1 MKKFLVSTA
10 NVYGYDQNG
19 NELFRGISMLDTSIE
34 TSLSNTDVRGGQG
47 NQLLY
52 VYYHTAEMNITV
64 NNAEFSLDF
73 LALNV
78 GSNITIGADMF
89 VDETVEVTNGKGTV
103 TKTIPLPFDSTIAYG
118 WVSLPN
124 EDTIQKVELA
134 LNGEFTLTGDY
145 ANYEGDVCV
154 RYYGNE
160 ITAREVTVY
169 ADMLPANIRLVM
181 EAKLCSSDSTT
192 NQIGK
197 VQVIVPRASMTGAFT
212 LSMTPDSV
220 ASTPLNVR
228 ALAYQKT
235 QSTGGCEGNKP
246 IYAEIIEY
254 IENQNW
260 YDNVTALAIDGGD
273 ITLKVDEEVS
283 LRVYAMR
290 EDGTAPFLAPVEDL
304 TFSSDKAEKASA
316 TGNVIKGVAEGTA
329 NIKVSITEVPEVN
342 ATIVAT
348 VESGE

>member
-10 NVYGYDQNG
+10 NVYGYDQSG
-19 NELFRGISMLDTSIE
+19 NELFRGTSMLDTSIE

-89 VDETVEVTNGKGTV
+89 IDETVSVVGGSGSV
-103 TKTIPLPFDSTIAYG
+103 SKTIPLAFDTPVAYG

-124 EDTIQKVELA
+124 ADYIQKVEL
-134 LNGEFTLTGDY
+134 GVDGSFTLTGDN
-145 ANYEGDVCV
+145 ANYDGDVCI

-181 EAKLCSSDSTT
+181 EAVLASSDSTT
-192 NQIGK
+192 NKIGK

-212 LSMTPDSV
+212 LNMTPDQV
-220 ASTPLNVR
+220 ASTPLNIR
-228 ALAYQKT
+228 ALAYEKT
-235 QSTGGCEGNKP
+235 QATGGCEGNRP

-260 YDNVTALAIDGGD
+260 YDGVTALAIDGGD
-273 ITLKVDEEVS
+273 ITVKKSAEAK

-290 EDGTAPFLAPVEDL
+290 EDGTAPFLAPVDGL
-304 TFSSDKAEKASA
+304 TFSSDAEGTASV
-316 TGNVIKGVAEGTA
+316 TGNVVTGVEAGTA
-329 NIKVSITEVPEVN
+329 NIKVAITEVPEVN
-342 ATIVAT
+342 ATIVVT
-348 VESGE
+348 VEED